1 MRLRLCCVLLSAVL
15 VARAQTL
22 GNNPHATGVEGT
34 YELVSQETRLTKPQK
49 SVIMRKSPDW
59 SGLLQFHD
67 GYYAWVLM
75 KKTRPTYFESN
86 QPEDLGFEATAGTY
100 EAGDHSILLKSEYA
114 LHPFEVEIS
123 ITMTY
128 AIQGDMLTIIRTMT
142 PGVEDIREGT
152 IKTVSRRLR

>member
-75 KKTRPTYFESN
+75 KKTRPPTLNLIS
-86 QPEDLGFEATAGTY
+86 QKISGLRRQQAHMRPET
-100 EAGDHSILLKSEYA
+100 
-114 LHPFEVEIS
+114 
-123 ITMTY
+123 
-128 AIQGDMLTIIRTMT
+128 
-142 PGVEDIREGT
+142 
-152 IKTVSRRLR
+152 